1 MDAAQGSFF
10 ANHWPNAEQA
20 ERPRLKL
27 RSACDFCHAAK
38 VKCSG
43 EPVCARCQ
51 SQELPCSYSYA
62 MRAGKPRGS
71 RNKKTLEKQARLRQ
85 QYAAASSRTPRND
98 EWQNTP
104 LDPALWVDDAS
115 AGMDI
120 DYFSAD
126 FTGGADKVGRRKS
139 LCWKKGQSSG
149 ANGYPSQPSSPG
161 PHAGF
166 GTTAGTINPAPDGF
180 ADVDP
185 FLLADDVLT
194 PPPEP
199 IHAQMLRADREISE
213 PGSSISSSSAASG
226 ASQNHHNSQ
235 SCDCFDVQT
244 ANLSALHSL
253 HRTLQSQS
261 SACRRI
267 DICVQRINAALTSC
281 RDFLRC
287 GRCPKDSFAV
297 LLTISAFQLV
307 LRLFEHLVAQR
318 QQQSNSDSA
327 MDTTTGAAVSSG
339 SSTGVPPCLIGE
351 YQVSEEE
358 YTAIR
363 TVLVRRALQKG
374 EETLASLKSLAECS
388 SPTTPDAVQSPSNAG
403 FGSPG
408 NCLSPLSLVS
418 RPPTATSGDAEDLKE
433 KDKRCCADPAR
444 SSLSGADVVYLKQV
458 ICRSEA
464 VLELFI
470 RNVSRDL
477 YII

>member
-10 ANHWPNAEQA
+10 ANHWPNAAAAEQA

-85 QYAAASSRTPRND
+85 QYAAASRTTPRND
-98 EWQNTP
+98 DWQNTP

-126 FTGGADKVGRRKS
+126 FTGGADK
-139 LCWKKGQSSG
+139 
-149 ANGYPSQPSSPG
+149 PSSPG

-166 GTTAGTINPAPDGF
+166 GTTAGTINPTGPDGF

-213 PGSSISSSSAASG
+213 PGSSISSSSF
-226 ASQNHHNSQ
+226 SQNSSAQ

-327 MDTTTGAAVSSG
+327 MDTATGATVSSG
-339 SSTGVPPCLIGE
+339 NSTGVPPCLIGE

-388 SPTTPDAVQSPSNAG
+388 SPATPEAVQSPTNAG

-418 RPPTATSGDAEDLKE
+418 RPPTATSGEAEDLKE